1 MLEMILQRMCHSQK
15 NLLIKNERFF
25 IVALET
31 FLVWIQVLTS
41 FLLVFNLLEQLI
53 HVTTGTSRTIS
64 GTSK

>member
-15 NLLIKNERFF
+15 NLLFKNERFF